1 MPHPARGARKRVPSG
16 AGEQVAARGVQRW
29 DSTIAGFAGM
39 RIKYGYRIE
48 IVCARPTPLIAM
60 LDIHPSR
67 RSDIA
72 QQEAIGLTS
81 LADGSH
87 LRPGLYQDQFG
98 NICRRVI
105 APAGGLLLS
114 GEGVLQDTGLH
125 DPQQPGARAIA
136 PENLPD
142 ETLVYLLGSRYCET
156 DQLGD
161 RAWAM
166 FGGMGSGWATVSAIC
181 DYVHDLIRFDYAQAR
196 NTRTAV
202 QAMSERVGVCRDF
215 AHLAIAL
222 CRCLN
227 IPARYCTG
235 YLGDIGVPADP
246 APMDFSAWFE
256 VWLDNRWW
264 TFDARHNIPRIGR
277 VVIARGRDAT
287 DVPIINSLGVHALG
301 RFEVVTQEVE
311 GDDWPAGFGAEQR
324 HLHAYAHGVE
334 TGMSA

>member
-1 MPHPARGARKRVPSG
+1 MH
-16 AGEQVAARGVQRW
+16 
-29 DSTIAGFAGM
+29 
-39 RIKYGYRIE
+39 IKYGYKIE
-48 IVCARPTPLIAM
+48 IICAQPTPLIAM

-72 QQEAIGLTS
+72 PEETVGLTS

-87 LRPGLYQDQFG
+87 QRSDIYQDQFG
-98 NICRRVI
+98 NICRRAV

-114 GEGVLQDTGLH
+114 GEGVINDTGRP

-156 DQLGD
+156 DRLGD
-161 RAWAM
+161 SAWAL
-166 FGGMGSGWATVSAIC
+166 FGGMASGWDSVSAIC
-181 DYVHDLIRFDYAQAR
+181 QYVHDLIRFDYAQAR
-196 NTRTAV
+196 NTRTAA
-202 QAMSERVGVCRDF
+202 QSMIERVGVCRDF

-256 VWLDNRWW
+256 VWLENRWW

-277 VVIARGRDAT
+277 IVIARGRDAT
-287 DVPIINSLGVHALG
+287 DVPIINSFGMHMLG

-311 GDDWPAGFGAEQR
+311 SDGWAAGFDARQQHVPASAQAAEISLR
-324 HLHAYAHGVE
+324 A
-334 TGMSA
+334 